1 MSPFVETLSLQNGV
15 VRNLALHEARL
26 NATRQHFWSGAQW
39 LSLTLYI
46 PQILCSNTQQKL
58 RIVYGQN
65 GVGEVSCAPYARR
78 MIRSLRLVFSDTV
91 DYRFKS
97 TDRQVLSD
105 LLAQRDGCDEVL
117 IVRRGLLTDTSFTNI
132 ALFDGEA
139 WYTPAEPLLRGTMR
153 ASLLAEGKLR
163 ERDIRPQDLVVYQK
177 IMLLNALNGWGE
189 CLLSTSAIAGSL
201 S

>member
-1 MSPFVETLSLQNGV
+1 
-15 VRNLALHEARL
+15 
-26 NATRQHFWSGAQW
+26 
-39 LSLTLYI
+39 
-46 PQILCSNTQQKL
+46 
-58 RIVYGQN
+58 
-65 GVGEVSCAPYARR
+65 

-97 TDRQVLSD
+97 TDRLVLSG